1 MCCATVVLTAIN
13 SRIITMIN
21 FLKKGVQIVNEELAQ
36 YEQLHINTENEYQAM
51 SCGALNPKLLAN
63 IKKIKADINKNKD

>member
-1 MCCATVVLTAIN
+1 MYCATVVLTATN
-13 SRIITMIN
+13 SRVITMIN

-51 SCGALNPKLLAN
+51 SCGAFNPKLLAN
-63 IKKIKADINKNKD
+63 IKRIKADVNKNKD